1 MESTGHDQNIN
12 APGPGQPL
20 LANIPVL
27 LPDKGIGLSISRLSA
42 FVKALLS
49 AQNSDELF
57 STICSEAVEAFRAEG
72 SALYI
77 VKNSL
82 LEKQCSSGAIDS
94 FISWDISNSAGRAL
108 AENRP
113 VAFSLP
119 RDSDAA
125 GLPHSAA
132 SVPIYLNSS
141 ASGALTLFDKYSED
155 SFPAAFS
162 DEDLFMLNE
171 YGKAASAAIERFFKA
186 SSSEPASER
195 AEILKGYLDSF
206 LENTADAIVTTDLDG
221 YVTAWNKGAE
231 TVYGYEQ
238 SEIIGQRMPFVPEF
252 LMDSEKTFMERVS
265 AGETLKEIE
274 TIRKRKDGSMI
285 DVSLTLSPIRNSAGH
300 VIGIS
305 GIARDITQKKK
316 TEKNLL
322 RRNSEL
328 SRILFISAAMR
339 GTLELNKL
347 LRMVLTAVT
356 MGDGLGFNRAMLF
369 LRDEKTNTLRGAM
382 GVGPASH
389 EEAWEIWARLSL
401 EHKSLTSIL
410 EEMDKSPLRKDS
422 FVDML
427 CRGIE
432 IPLDS
437 DTILT
442 RTVKTKKAFNVVDV
456 QKETLSD
463 IELIQQLGTTAY
475 ASVPLIS
482 RDRVIGVLWVDNL
495 FTHRSITEQDIEFL
509 RIFSNQMASA
519 IENAQL
525 FESINSTEQQLSNI
539 FESISDLLFFTG
551 TDYTINKVNKAV
563 VEKIGLPEQEIV
575 GKKCYQIFHGM
586 EEPLMS
592 CPHIKTLD
600 NRKAYIEEVEDF
612 HLKGTY
618 MVSCSPLF
626 DNSGALLGTVHI
638 SRDITEQ
645 KKLREKV
652 ASAERM
658 AALGEIAAKVAHE
671 IRNPLLSV
679 GGFARRLEK
688 KLDNDLKEYAKI
700 IVDEVS
706 RLEEILT
713 DTLGFVRTGRLD
725 LKETDLG
732 AFLDKII
739 TLLESGAMTRDNRLV
754 KEMPENI
761 VIRIDQ
767 NRLKEALINIINNAI
782 QATKSGTITIKAH
795 HENRPSGAQEVVI
808 EVQDCGC
815 GIKEETLNRIF
826 DPFFTTKS
834 SGTGL
839 GLSITKKIIEAHN
852 GRIEVKSEVDK
863 GTTFRIYLPVQEA

>member
-1 MESTGHDQNIN
+1 MESTDPDQNI
-12 APGPGQPL
+12 PDPGQGYSAMHSSRL
-20 LANIPVL
+20 FTEGHML
-27 LPDKGIGLSISRLSA
+27 KLSIFTKSLISA
-42 FVKALLS
+42 P
-49 AQNSDELF
+49 NTDDLF
-57 STICSEAVEAFRAEG
+57 RTICEQAAGAFGAVG
-72 SALYI
+72 SALHLI
-77 VKNSL
+77 NSGHL
-82 LEKQCSSGAIDS
+82 VTRCSFNIPDEYV
-94 FISWDISNSAGRAL
+94 SWDLNSNAAGVL

-113 VAFSLP
+113 KSYIAPQDYDSAALP
-119 RDSDAA
+119 RLTASAPLYLEGSTA
-125 GLPHSAA
+125 G
-132 SVPIYLNSS
+132 V
-141 ASGALTLFDKYSED
+141 LTLFDRYSGE
-155 SFPAAFS
+155 AFN
-162 DEDLFMLNE
+162 DDDLFLLAE
-171 YGKAASAAIERFFKA
+171 FASISSASIEHATRTGDAHSGRKHND
-186 SSSEPASER
+186 R
-195 AEILKGYLDSF
+195 AEILKSYLDSF

-221 YVTAWNKGAE
+221 YVTSWNKGAE
-231 TVYGYEQ
+231 TVYGFSHNEVL
-238 SEIIGQRMPFVPEF
+238 GQRMPFVPEF
-252 LMDSEKTFMERVS
+252 LMDSERTFIERVS
-265 AGETLKEIE
+265 AGETFKDIE
-274 TIRKRKDGSMI
+274 TIRKRKDSSMI
-285 DVSLTLSPIRNSAGH
+285 DVSLTLSPIKNSAGH

-369 LRDEKTNTLRGAM
+369 LRDEKTNSLKGAM

-427 CRGIE
+427 CKGIE
-432 IPLDS
+432 ISLDS

-442 RTVKTKKAFNVVDV
+442 RTVKTKKAFNVIDV

-463 IELIQQLGTTAY
+463 IELIQQLGTAAY

-495 FTHRSITEQDIEFL
+495 FTRRPITDQDIEFL

-519 IENAQL
+519 VENAQL

-551 TDYTINKVNKAV
+551 TDYTINKVNRAV
-563 VEKIGLPEQEIV
+563 VEKIGLPENEIV

-586 EEPLMS
+586 EEPLKT

-600 NRKAYIEEVEDF
+600 QRKAYIEEVEDF
-612 HLKGTY
+612 HLGGTY
-618 MVSCSPLF
+618 IVSCSPLF
-626 DNSGALLGTVHI
+626 DKAGELLGTVHI

-700 IVDEVS
+700 IVDEVG

-732 AFLDKII
+732 ALLDKII
-739 TLLESGAMTRDNRLV
+739 TLLEAGAATRENQLV
-754 KEMPENI
+754 KEMPESI
-761 VIRIDQ
+761 TIKVDQ

-782 QATKSGTITIKAH
+782 QATKKGIITIRAFHAAGLSGT
-795 HENRPSGAQEVVI
+795 SEVVI
-808 EVQDCGC
+808 EVEDCGC

-852 GRIEVKSEVDK
+852 GRIEVSSEVDK
-863 GTTFRIYLPVQEA
+863 GTTFRIYLPVQEVQS